1 MVQSH
6 KVSDGLD
13 SILPDAASEELRKWW
28 NRIIEDAKVKCNDPQ
43 GKLINSELL
52 LGQEHEIKA
61 DDAEKARDCVRKAI
75 EQHLKSMP
83 NITGEVFMQIIKN
96 FASKK

>member
-1 MVQSH
+1 MKQSR

-28 NRIIEDAKVKCNDPQ
+28 NRIIEEAKEKCNDPQ
-43 GKLINSELL
+43 GKLITSELL
-52 LGQEHEIKA
+52 LGQEHEIKT

-83 NITGEVFMQIIKN
+83 KVTGEVFMQIIKN
-96 FASKK
+96 FASRK

>member
-1 MVQSH
+1 LVQSH

-75 EQHLKSMP
+75 EQHHKSMP
-83 NITGEVFMQIIKN
+83 NISGEVFMQIIKN